1 MVDILL
7 IQPPIRDFYLT
18 AKRTIPHGL
27 SSIAASLEKAGFTVE
42 ILDGLATAK
51 SKIIDLPESMTDL
64 RDFYR
69 GPDLSPFSLFHHY
82 RHFGYSFE
90 HIRAKAKISGAFL
103 IGISSLFTAYGEMA
117 LATARLV
124 KEVCPGAVVVMG
136 GHHPSARPE
145 SVMACD
151 ALDYVLRG
159 EGEVAL
165 PILARA
171 IQDCT
176 SVENVPGIVF
186 RKIDETLHISP
197 PAVMENLDDYSPPA
211 LHLVKNEY
219 YKRAAGGTSVIM
231 TSRGCPMRCTYCS
244 MGDSSTLPYR
254 QRSYDSVLAEIEVA
268 VDQFGA
274 RFIDFE
280 DEHLTLKREP
290 FMRFLEQFII
300 RFQGYDIELR
310 AMNGLYPPSLDP
322 EMMGLMKKAGFK
334 ALNLSLCSI
343 VPEQLQRFNRPDVS
357 RAFDRVLNAAADLN
371 LETVGYIIVGAP
383 DQDPLSSVEDLL
395 YLSQRSVLAGVSVFY
410 PAPGSSDFDVCQR
423 RGLLPESES
432 LMRSSTLPLSGKTT
446 RRDSV
451 TLLRLGRIL
460 NFMKALDSQS
470 NDRLGDNYRMKMGQ
484 ERVTQGVR
492 LLKMFFEDGLIR
504 GVSPDGEIFDHSVSQ
519 NLIAAFLEGLKKET
533 KDKLLRGY

>member
-18 AKRTIPHGL
+18 SKRTIPHGL

-42 ILDGLATAK
+42 ILDGLATPK
-51 SKIIDLPESMTDL
+51 SKIIDLPESMMDL
-64 RDFYR
+64 RDYYE
-69 GPDLSPFSLFHHY
+69 GPDLSPFSLFHHF

-90 HIRAKAKISGAFL
+90 HIGAKAKLSGAFL

-117 LATARLV
+117 LATAQLV
-124 KEVCPGAVVVMG
+124 KKVCPEAVVVMG

-145 SVMACD
+145 SVMACE

-159 EGEVAL
+159 EGEVSL
-165 PILARA
+165 PILANA
-171 IQDCT
+171 IRDRT
-176 SVENVPGIVF
+176 SVEHVPGIVY
-186 RKIDETLHISP
+186 RKNDRTLHISP
-197 PAVMENLDDYSPPA
+197 PAVMENLDDYSAPA
-211 LHLVKNEY
+211 LHLVKNRY

-244 MGDSSTLPYR
+244 MGDLSTLPYR

-268 VDQFGA
+268 VDQFGV

-290 FMRFLEQFII
+290 FMRFLEQFIG
-300 RFQGYDIELR
+300 RFRGYDIELR

-322 EMMGLMKKAGFK
+322 EMMGLMKRAGFK

-343 VPEQLQRFNRPDVS
+343 APEQLQRFNRPDVS
-357 RAFDRVLNAAADLN
+357 RSFEKVLNTAADLG

-395 YLSQRSVLAGVSVFY
+395 YLSKMIVLAGISVYY
-410 PAPGSSDFDVCQR
+410 PAPGSSDFETCRQ
-423 RGLLPESES
+423 RGLLPESEL

-470 NDRLGDNYRMKMGQ
+470 SDRLGDHRRLKMEQ

-492 LLKMFFEDGLIR
+492 LLKMFFEDGRIR
-504 GVSPDGEIFDHSVSQ
+504 GLRPDGEVFDHLVSQ
-519 NLIAAFLEGLKKET
+519 NLTIAFLEGLKKEGN
-533 KDKLLRGY
+533 LVERL